1 MSLSEAQLETPEA
14 PVALTADSAAPVD
27 VLDRLDGLLARV
39 VDLDGSDLHITAGI
53 QPMVR
58 LRGELAPLTG
68 WPTMSAGDVEAIAR
82 GILTAPQWT
91 AFEEDQELDFAH
103 GVAGVGRFRVNLY
116 RQRGSVGA
124 AFRVIPRK
132 VLDLDSLGLPPVVS
146 NLAQLQRGLVLVTGP
161 TGSGKSTTLAS
172 LLDVANRTRTG
183 HILTIEDPIEYV
195 HQHAGCIV
203 NQREVGVDTSGFG
216 TALKHALRQ
225 DPDIILVG
233 ELRDLETTAV
243 AVTAAETGHLVL
255 ATLHTRSAATTV
267 DRLIDIF
274 PPSQQQQIRT
284 QLSGCLEAVVAQALA
299 PTADGLGR
307 TAVTEVM
314 LATPAIRNLVRE
326 AKVHQITNAIQSSG
340 DLGMITFD
348 QHLAQRLL
356 EGQISRSTALELAHQ
371 PDEFRRLARL

>member
-1 MSLSEAQLETPEA
+1 VSRSEALPGAREA
-14 PVALTADSAAPVD
+14 SSDLTADSPAPSNA
-27 VLDRLDGLLARV
+27 LDRLDALLARV
-39 VDLDGSDLHITAGI
+39 VALDGSDLHLTAGI

-68 WPTMSAGDVEAIAR
+68 WPPLTPGDVETIAR
-82 GILTAPQWT
+82 GILTPAQWT
-91 AFEEDQELDFAH
+91 AFGDEQELDFAH
-103 GVAGVGRFRVNLY
+103 GVTGVGRFRANLY

-124 AFRVIPRK
+124 AFRVIPRTI
-132 VLDLDSLGLPPVVS
+132 LDLDRLGLPPVVS
-146 NLAQLQRGLVLVTGP
+146 SLAHLQRGLVLVTGP

-172 LLDVANRTRTG
+172 LIDLANRTRTG

-195 HQHAGCIV
+195 HQHGHCII
-203 NQREVGVDTSGFG
+203 NQREVGVDTAGFE

-267 DRLIDIF
+267 ERLIDIF

-299 PTADGLGR
+299 PTSDGLGR
-307 TAVTEVM
+307 TAICEVM
-314 LATPAIRNLVRE
+314 LATPAIRNLIRE

-340 DLGMITFD
+340 ELGMITFD
-348 QHLAQRLL
+348 QHLADRLL
-356 EGQISRSTALELAHQ
+356 EGRISRTTAFELAHQ
-371 PDEFRRLARL
+371 PDELRRIARL